1 VRQSG
6 WLALL
11 FLAIACHE
19 LKTLSVSDRQHSSPV
34 SYMEAE
40 TQHVRHWSGFESL
53 PSSPSAATFFLPFK
67 QNRNIWSRGSLPFL
81 AVAESEE
88 CQCMDFAEYHHSW
101 QQ

>member
-53 PSSPSAATFFLPFK
+53 PSSPSAATFFYLLNKTETYGAEEACHFL
-67 QNRNIWSRGSLPFL
+67 QLQSLKN
-81 AVAESEE
+81 ASA
-88 CQCMDFAEYHHSW
+88 W
-101 QQ
+101 IR